1 MPSGNSPE
9 EAQPWWSRPCGWMP
23 SSCKGLRARCS
34 LFPDLFALDNRPL
47 FSKWRKA
54 RDLATQK
61 SLQQKANLYSC
72 LDIQQRAEVYGGL
85 NACHTLCRRR
95 PHLACFALTSGLG
108 SVGSISQI
116 KKQKKRSQSPRVMQL
131 DCWWAFLLCPKQKE
145 WRWAG
150 FPLTMEACLTFHL
163 SCFIPGN
170 VPVLSWSPPP
180 ALEGGTEE

>member
-47 FSKWRKA
+47 FSKWRTA

-61 SLQQKANLYSC
+61 SLQQKASLYSC

-85 NACHTLCRRR
+85 NACHTLCRCR
-95 PHLACFALTSGLG
+95 PHLACFTLSSRKCRLHFSDTETE
-108 SVGSISQI
+108 
-116 KKQKKRSQSPRVMQL
+116 KKRSQSPRVVQL
-131 DCWWAFLLCPKQKE
+131 DCWWAFLLCPKQEE
-145 WRWAG
+145 WRWG
-150 FPLTMEACLTFHL
+150 WIPPTMEACLTFHL
-163 SCFIPGN
+163 GCFIPGN
-170 VPVLSWSPPP
+170 VPVLSWSPSP

>member
-61 SLQQKANLYSC
+61 SLQQKASLYSC

-116 KKQKKRSQSPRVMQL
+116 KKQKKRPYSLQS
-131 DCWWAFLLCPKQKE
+131 WWPFLLCPHHKGQQ
-145 WRWAG
+145 WGWTPHGGPPA
-150 FPLTMEACLTFHL
+150 FHQG
-163 SCFIPGN
+163 CFIPEN
-170 VPVLSWSPPP
+170 ARSSWSPSPS
-180 ALEGGTEE
+180 